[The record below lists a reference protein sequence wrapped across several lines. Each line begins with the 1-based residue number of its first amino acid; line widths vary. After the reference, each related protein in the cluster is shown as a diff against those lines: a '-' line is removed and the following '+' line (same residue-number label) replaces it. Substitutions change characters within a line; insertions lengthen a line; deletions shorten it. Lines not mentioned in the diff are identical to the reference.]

1 MNERGAPTPV
11 AWTMLRA
18 PESRMSPADQAVMDG
33 VVGASPLH
41 GKYAEALDRD
51 SAHEMLARKLDAG
64 AATAEAERE
73 EPEPRADQRV
83 RYPKKSSPAPQ
94 EQGSVVHDIL
104 TSPVAKDLARTAV
117 REIFRGVFGT
127 ARRR

>member
-1 MNERGAPTPV
+1 
-11 AWTMLRA
+11 
-18 PESRMSPADQAVMDG
+18 MDG
-33 VVGASPLH
+33 LVSASPLA

-51 SAHEMLARKLDAG
+51 SAHEMLARKLEAG
-64 AATAEAERE
+64 AVAAEAEQAPAGE
-73 EPEPRADQRV
+73 QKI

-94 EQGSVVHDIL
+94 EQGGVVHDIL

>member
-1 MNERGAPTPV
+1 
-11 AWTMLRA
+11 MLRA

-33 VVGASPLH
+33 VVSASPLA

-51 SAHEMLARKLDAG
+51 SAHEMLARKLEAG
-64 AATAEAERE
+64 AAQEAADREAEQPRE
-73 EPEPRADQRV
+73 QKIS
-83 RYPKKSSPAPQ
+83 YPKKSSPAPQ

-117 REIFRGVFGT
+117 REILRGALGT